1 MPRII
6 PRRTMRLEDER
17 VEAGKAVEVSEAAA
31 ELALRHGW
39 ADEAPAKAPRK
50 PAAAPAPVANADP
63 ATALVTD
70 GAAAASQA
78 DQAPQE

>member
-50 PAAAPAPVANADP
+50 PPAAPAPVADADP
-63 ATALVTD
+63 AAAPAAD

>member
-17 VEAGKAVEVSEAAA
+17 VEAGKPVEVSDAAA

-39 ADEAPAKAPRK
+39 AD
-50 PAAAPAPVANADP
+50 AAPVKASRK
-63 ATALVTD
+63 
-70 GAAAASQA
+70 AAAAQAAEAGGADGAGGA
-78 DQAPQE
+78 DQAAQE